1 VDWMSDG
8 HFATTRWT
16 MVINAGRPGSVEA
29 EKALAALCETYWFP
43 IYSFIRRHGRKK
55 EDAED
60 LTQSFF
66 VALLDRRIFGQL
78 DQEQGKFRA
87 FLLATVKNY
96 LSNAWDRDHALKRG
110 GGISHLSLDWE
121 SADSR
126 FAIACA
132 DGRTPEQDFD
142 REWALTLLARV
153 LSLLGD
159 EFSRSCRAEEFG
171 VLKGYLTGA
180 KGELPYEEA
189 ARLLDMEAGA
199 VRVRVH
205 RLRKRY
211 RELLKQEI
219 SSTLA
224 DPARIDEELSALMD
238 AFR

>member
-1 VDWMSDG
+1 MSDD

-16 MVINAGRPGSVEA
+16 IVMNAGLHGSVEA
-29 EKALAALCETYWFP
+29 ETALAALCETYWFP
-43 IYSFIRRHGRKK
+43 IYSFIRRHGRSK

-66 VALLDRRIFGQL
+66 AALLDRRAFGGL
-78 DQEQGKFRA
+78 DQAQGRFRA
-87 FLLATVKNY
+87 FLLASAKNFMA
-96 LSNAWDRDHALKRG
+96 NAWDRSRAVKRG
-110 GGISHLSLDWE
+110 GGAVHLSLDWE

-126 FAIACA
+126 FAIAGD
-132 DGRTPEQDFD
+132 DGRSPEQEFD
-142 REWALTLLARV
+142 REWAVTLLARV
-153 LSLLGD
+153 IALLGG
-159 EFSRSCRAEEFG
+159 EFSRSGREEEFG
-171 VLKGYLTGA
+171 VLKHYLTGA
-180 KGELPYEEA
+180 KGELPYEDA

-224 DPARIDEELSALMD
+224 DPGMVDEELSALMG
-238 AFR
+238 AFG

>member
-1 VDWMSDG
+1 MNDDR
-8 HFATTRWT
+8 FATTRWT
-16 MVINAGRPGSVEA
+16 MVMNAGRHGSAEA
-29 EKALAALCETYWFP
+29 ETALAALCETYWFP
-43 IYSFIRRHGRKK
+43 IYSFIRRHGRTK

-66 VALLDRRIFGQL
+66 AALLDRQVFGQL

-96 LSNAWDRDHALKRG
+96 LSNARDKAHALKRG
-110 GGISHLSLDWE
+110 GGITHLSLDWQ

-126 FAIACA
+126 FAIAGN
-132 DGRTPEQDFD
+132 DGRSPDQEFD

-153 LSLLGD
+153 ISLLGD
-159 EFSRSCRAEEFG
+159 EFSRSGRAGEFG

-180 KGELPYEEA
+180 KDGMPYEDA
-189 ARLLDMEAGA
+189 ARLLDMESGA

-224 DPARIDEELSALMD
+224 DPAMVDDELSALMR
-238 AFR
+238 AFG

>member
-1 VDWMSDG
+1 MSDG
-8 HFATTRWT
+8 RFATTRWT
-16 MVINAGRPGSVEA
+16 MVMNAGRHGSVEA

-43 IYSFIRRHGRKK
+43 IYSFIRRHGRSK

-66 VALLDRRIFGQL
+66 AALLDRGAFGQL
-78 DQEQGKFRA
+78 DQAQGKFRA
-87 FLLATVKNY
+87 FLLSTVKNY
-96 LSNAWDRDHALKRG
+96 LSNARDREQALKRG
-110 GGISHLSLDWE
+110 GGLIHLSLDWE

-126 FAIACA
+126 FAIACG

-153 LSLLGD
+153 LSMLGD
-159 EFSRSCRAEEFG
+159 EFSRSGRAEEFG
-171 VLKGYLTGA
+171 VLKCYLTEA
-180 KGELPYEEA
+180 KGWMPYEDA

-211 RELLKQEI
+211 RELLRQEI
-219 SSTLA
+219 SSTLT
-224 DPARIDEELSALMD
+224 DPAMAEEELSALMS
-238 AFR
+238 AFG

>member
-1 VDWMSDG
+1 MSDG
-8 HFATTRWT
+8 RFATTRWT
-16 MVINAGRPGSVEA
+16 MVMNAGRHGSVEA

-43 IYSFIRRHGRKK
+43 IYSFIRRHGRSK

-66 VALLDRRIFGQL
+66 AALLDRGAFGQL
-78 DQEQGKFRA
+78 DQAQGKFRA
-87 FLLATVKNY
+87 FLLSTVKNY
-96 LSNAWDRDHALKRG
+96 LSNARDREQALKRG
-110 GGISHLSLDWE
+110 GGLIHLSMDWE

-126 FAIACA
+126 FAIACG

-153 LSLLGD
+153 LLLLGD
-159 EFSRSCRAEEFG
+159 EFSRSGRAEEFG
-171 VLKGYLTGA
+171 VLKCYLTEA
-180 KGELPYEEA
+180 KGGMPYEDA

-211 RELLKQEI
+211 RELLRQEI

-224 DPARIDEELSALMD
+224 DPAMAEEELSALMS
-238 AFR
+238 AFG